1 MKRTFAVM
9 RRGAA
14 CAAGA
19 RWLFARLE
27 PHSSR
32 RLNYR
37 RRDVS
42 LAAGP
47 ALAITALAA
56 VAADRALDRRVRGG
70 ALLAGGVASLAGAI
84 DDRWGSTHAR
94 GLHGHLGAL
103 RRGQLTTG
111 LMKMGSIGVAGLA
124 AGWRV
129 AEGSAWCRLAAG
141 GVIASSANL
150 VNLLDLRPGRA
161 LKAALV
167 MAAPVAA
174 GDVPGR
180 RVAAAAGGAAAGL
193 LPVDLGEHAML
204 GDTGANCLGALL
216 GVALVAGAS
225 RRRIVTSLAVLGAL
239 TAASE
244 AVSFSAVI
252 DEAPPLRWFDCLGR
266 VRSDG

>member
-1 MKRTFAVM
+1 VKWAFAVM
-9 RRGAA
+9 RRGAT
-14 CAAGA
+14 CAGA
-19 RWLFARLE
+19 TRRLFEYLE
-27 PHSSR
+27 PASSR
-32 RLNYR
+32 RVNYR
-37 RRDVS
+37 QRDVS

-47 ALAITALAA
+47 ALAVTVLAA
-56 VAADRALDRRVRGG
+56 VATDRALDRRVRGG
-70 ALLAGGVASLAGAI
+70 ALLAGGVAAVAGAI
-84 DDRWGSTHAR
+84 DDRWGTTHAR

-111 LMKMGSIGVAGLA
+111 MMKMGSIGVAGLA

-141 GVIASSANL
+141 GVVASSANL

-174 GDVPGR
+174 RDVPGR

-193 LPVDLGEHAML
+193 LPVDLGERAML

-216 GVALVAGAS
+216 GVALIAGGS
-225 RRRIVTSLAVLGAL
+225 KRRIVTSLAVLAAL

-252 DEAPPLRWFDCLGR
+252 DKTPPLRWFDRLGR
-266 VRSDG
+266 VRTDG